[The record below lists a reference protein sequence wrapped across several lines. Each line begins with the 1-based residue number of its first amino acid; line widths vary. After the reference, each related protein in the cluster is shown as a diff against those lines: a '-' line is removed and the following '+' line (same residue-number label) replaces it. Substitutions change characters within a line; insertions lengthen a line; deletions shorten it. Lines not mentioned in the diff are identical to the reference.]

1 MLVPTVISNF
11 VLSVFSNQIV
21 SFHCQKLLWGSDVI
35 FKVTALDQKKY
46 ITGKSTL
53 LNSEM

>member
-21 SFHCQKLLWGSDVI
+21 SFHCQKLLWGSDVS